1 MFVSL
6 THITTDNA
14 CVGVGGR
21 EVLLAI
27 LPLMT
32 DPSVS
37 SPATSIHEY
46 SVMLASFPG
55 SFFEEEMSLG
65 TPPSSPPRAEQVEES

>member
-1 MFVSL
+1 ML
-6 THITTDNA
+6 

-27 LPLMT
+27 LPLLT
-32 DPSVS
+32 DPNVS
-37 SPATSIHEY
+37 SLATSIREY

-55 SFFEEEMSLG
+55 LPTML
-65 TPPSSPPRAEQVEES
+65 QLIKN

>member
-1 MFVSL
+1 ML
-6 THITTDNA
+6 

-27 LPLMT
+27 LPLLT
-32 DPSVS
+32 DPNVS
-37 SPATSIHEY
+37 SLATSICEY

-55 SFFEEEMSLG
+55 LPTML
-65 TPPSSPPRAEQVEES
+65 QLIKN